1 MTLSVGAAWA
11 LISAAAHGQ
20 TLFDTTLAADLV
32 ADGLG
37 GSVGTL
43 TTAIV
48 FVGDDTLLAV
58 NRGDAKVYRI
68 DLELG
73 VVVQP
78 GPVVLD
84 LNVISSGGAPQSEYG
99 VQAMEIHPA
108 FVDNG
113 YVYIRYDNGYV
124 YIRYDKSVTPGVD
137 TPEEEVVLGPNF
149 SASVPTKNVIERY
162 VWDPAVCMRI
172 MASCAG

>member
-1 MTLSVGAAWA
+1 MKRPHAGALMCA
-11 LISAAAHGQ
+11 LITAAAHGQ

-37 GSVGTL
+37 GSFGTL

-68 DLELG
+68 DLKPG

-84 LNVISSGGAPQSEYG
+84 LNVISASAPQRLNDQQLVSRRVCRRKLGHAGSLLKGNAIVRDRTVES
-99 VQAMEIHPA
+99 P
-108 FVDNG
+108 
-113 YVYIRYDNGYV
+113 
-124 YIRYDKSVTPGVD
+124 P
-137 TPEEEVVLGPNF
+137 VV
-149 SASVPTKNVIERY
+149 
-162 VWDPAVCMRI
+162 
-172 MASCAG
+172 